1 MKFKFINFLIE
12 VFQNIVEIF
21 NYLFTNTINE
31 KKFLQKSFSNTENL
45 TIIDIGANFGTFSK
59 KIDRLFKNKTL
70 TFHLFEPDPKAF
82 ETLTKKFRNNKF
94 KINNLAISDTTGE
107 QLFYSNVISSQSS
120 LFENSSILNTKTK
133 EIIVN
138 TSRLDNYIKN
148 NSIEKIHLLK
158 IDVEGHEE
166 NVINS
171 IGDYLNTNFI
181 NNLKIEIQF
190 LSHQNLINIF
200 NKMYSHNYEL
210 IGFSNLKYNKNR
222 LLFVDAYFSER
233 I

>member
-1 MKFKFINFLIE
+1 MQFKFINFLIE
-12 VFQNIVEIF
+12 VFQKIVEIF

-45 TIIDIGANFGTFSK
+45 TIVDIGANFGTFSK
-59 KIDRLFKNKTL
+59 KIDRFFKNKTL
-70 TFHLFEPDPKAF
+70 SFHLFEPDPKAF

-107 QLFYSNVISSQSS
+107 QLFYSNILSSQSS
-120 LFENSSILNTKTK
+120 LLENSSILNTKTK

-148 NSIEKIHLLK
+148 NDIEKIHLLK

-233 I
+233 S